1 MTSTDRRLPPLLAAR
16 AFEAVARKG
25 SIAKAAN
32 ELNVTPSAVS
42 QQVKT
47 LERWLG
53 VNLLRRLPGGI
64 EITEKGEAYLA
75 GLRLGLDHIAE
86 ATGEL
91 IGSTQ
96 NLRLTVSVL
105 PSFAAQWLVPR
116 LCRFHAEYPDIRL
129 NLLSSDQLV
138 DFVRD
143 DVDIGIRYGRGVYKG
158 LTSERLFTETM
169 TPVCRPELVSGDP
182 QIRVPDDLQ
191 RHVLLHDNPSGLA
204 DIKATWKDW
213 LEAAGAT
220 RVELAPRTDL
230 WRRAFDDPGCPC
242 GPRNYVGEKHS
253 VDGRFARGPLGR
265 AVFAVCGRPGRLL
278 PRLPGRSVV
287 AATGASLL
295 LMADPPGQGIA
306 TGKVA
311 RVIFVRGLGAR
322 LKSGVLRRT
331 YLLEAIMPRRR
342 GHRSEAQVD
351 IDRHVG
357 ARLRMR
363 RTILGMNQTQLGKA
377 VGITFQ
383 QVQKYENGANRI
395 SASKLYQFASV
406 LGVPVSF
413 FFEDAEP
420 KPRGGRRAA
429 RQEFKSLR
437 KRETLQFVRA
447 LSRISNLAV
456 RKSLTDLI
464 SAAEGRE

>member
-158 LTSERLFTETM
+158 LNVREAVYRDDDSRLSAGT
-169 TPVCRPELVSGDP
+169 RQWGS
-182 QIRVPDDLQ
+182 
-191 RHVLLHDNPSGLA
+191 A
-204 DIKATWKDW
+204 D
-213 LEAAGAT
+213 
-220 RVELAPRTDL
+220 
-230 WRRAFDDPGCPC
+230 
-242 GPRNYVGEKHS
+242 
-253 VDGRFARGPLGR
+253 
-265 AVFAVCGRPGRLL
+265 
-278 PRLPGRSVV
+278 
-287 AATGASLL
+287 
-295 LMADPPGQGIA
+295 
-306 TGKVA
+306 
-311 RVIFVRGLGAR
+311 
-322 LKSGVLRRT
+322 
-331 YLLEAIMPRRR
+331 
-342 GHRSEAQVD
+342 
-351 IDRHVG
+351 
-357 ARLRMR
+357 
-363 RTILGMNQTQLGKA
+363 
-377 VGITFQ
+377 
-383 QVQKYENGANRI
+383 
-395 SASKLYQFASV
+395 
-406 LGVPVSF
+406 
-413 FFEDAEP
+413 
-420 KPRGGRRAA
+420 
-429 RQEFKSLR
+429 
-437 KRETLQFVRA
+437 
-447 LSRISNLAV
+447 
-456 RKSLTDLI
+456 
-464 SAAEGRE
+464 